1 MEYHQEELFDI
12 RLTTTGSAQIRRL
25 SASTR
30 LILLIGIAVCVV
42 MMTNALL
49 RAMMM
54 RPEKYTAILP
64 LYIQLRTQ
72 IWFTL
77 VYGSLS
83 ICQLIFYFRF
93 VNRIGRAV
101 DKIDTAGFN
110 DAFLYLNRSN
120 LLAVINITAT
130 LFFSLLDFWTECI
143 YYKMLHK

>member
-42 MMTNALL
+42 MMT
-49 RAMMM
+49 
-54 RPEKYTAILP
+54 
-64 LYIQLRTQ
+64 Q
-72 IWFTL
+72 IWFAL